1 MFNPS
6 KDLTEI
12 QKILINDSEILELMG
27 LTKATS
33 VEKAKK
39 IIKRSK
45 YSDLADK

>member
-33 VEKAKK
+33 VEKAKNNK
-39 IIKRSK
+39 AKQIQRFSNK
-45 YSDLADK
+45 